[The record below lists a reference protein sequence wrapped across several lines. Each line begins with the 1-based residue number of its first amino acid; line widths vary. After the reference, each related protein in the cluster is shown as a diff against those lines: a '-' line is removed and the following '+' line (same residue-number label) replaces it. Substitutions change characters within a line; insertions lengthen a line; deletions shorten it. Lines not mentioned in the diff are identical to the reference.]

1 MLRVSSKRC
10 QTNSIIANVCYYAI
24 FTDISKILY
33 DLFGFSNTQIS
44 LVALPVGA
52 GTIVS
57 SFVTGILLDGNYRR
71 HARKL
76 KISLEKHIQVDNFKL
91 PLELARLQIGLPL
104 MFLVVVGVV
113 GYAWTL
119 RRDMSIA
126 GPLVFLSIVGYGVS
140 ATSQVTIVS
149 MADFQ

>member
-1 MLRVSSKRC
+1 M
-10 QTNSIIANVCYYAI
+10 
-24 FTDISKILY
+24 SKILY
-33 DLFGFSNTQIS
+33 DLYGFSNTQIS

-57 SFVTGILLDGNYRR
+57 SFVTGMLLDWNYRR

-76 KISLEKHIQVDNFKL
+76 NISLEKHIQVDNFKL

-119 RRDMSIA
+119 RRDTSIA
-126 GPLVFLSIVGYGVS
+126 GPLVFLFIVGYGVS
-140 ATSQVTIVS
+140 ATSQVTIVL